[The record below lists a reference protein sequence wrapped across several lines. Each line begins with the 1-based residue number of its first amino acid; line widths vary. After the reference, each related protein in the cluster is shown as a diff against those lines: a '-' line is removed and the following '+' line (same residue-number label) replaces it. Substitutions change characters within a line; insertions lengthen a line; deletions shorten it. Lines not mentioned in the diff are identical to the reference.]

1 MRCDRVASGVFFSL
15 VVFAGASSAEA
26 ITRVSNFGSNPGQL
40 VMFEYVPA
48 NLSPNAPLVVAMHG
62 CTQSAASYDRETGWV
77 ALADALGFALVFP
90 EQSPGN
96 NFAGCFNWFEP
107 GDAQRGQ
114 GEPASIRQMITSMFA
129 RYDLDSDRVYVTGFS
144 AGGAMTSVMLATY
157 PEVFAGGGV
166 VAGVPYECGQG
177 LAGSIGCLQNPG
189 NLSDAQWAARVFGA
203 TNFAGPWPRVVVWQG
218 DADFTVAPANAD
230 AVAAQWRG
238 VFGVS
243 TPAQSDLVDGALR
256 DRWRDSNGNTV
267 VELNIVPGMGHGV
280 PVDPAAGC
288 GSAGAFVLDVGI
300 CSSQRIYEFWTQDIT
315 PPGNTPPTV
324 VWEQPAS
331 GAVVQDEVTVS
342 VQVSD
347 DGVVDRVEFLVD
359 GEVRFVDTA
368 APYAWSWDTR
378 SEADGAATLDARAF
392 DDEGASAVAGARVV
406 TVANTGAPPP
416 PPAGVV
422 ETFSDADNNG
432 DVFDLAD
439 WAVAGFVADDRDVTG
454 GLSRSLLGEVES
466 GAGCAVGEV
475 TASVSRN
482 IDAAA
487 GDVLSYQRQLRLD
500 AQVNI
505 SSVAAFEIWLDGELI
520 DEETVSFGSL
530 NQTDWVQQAV
540 SIDRNVS
547 DAELEFRVRAN
558 STVCIPVQASALLDD
573 IQLISP

>member
-1 MRCDRVASGVFFSL
+1 MLRCGRTASGVLFLL
-15 VVFAGASSAEA
+15 VIFAGASSAEA
-26 ITRVSNFGSNPGQL
+26 ITRVNSFGSNPGQL

-48 NLSPNAPLVVAMHG
+48 NLSANAPLVVAMHG

-107 GDAQRGQ
+107 GDTERDQ

-129 RYDLDSDRVYVTGFS
+129 RYDLDSNRVYVTGFS

-189 NLSDAQWAARVFGA
+189 SLSDAQWAARVFGA

-243 TPAQSDLVDGALR
+243 TPAQSDVVDGALR
-256 DRWRDSNGNTV
+256 DRWLDSNGDIV

-300 CSSQRIYEFWTQDIT
+300 CSAQRIYEFWTQDVT

-331 GAVVQDEVTVS
+331 GALVQDEVTVA

-347 DGVVDRVEFLVD
+347 DGVVDRVEFSVD
-359 GEVRFVDTA
+359 GQVRFVDTV

-422 ETFSDADNNG
+422 ETFSDADNHG

-439 WAVAGFVADDRDVTG
+439 WAVSGFVADDRDVTG

-487 GDVLSYQRQLRLD
+487 GDVLSYQRQLRLN

-520 DEETVSFGSL
+520 DAETVSFSSL
-530 NQTDWVQQAV
+530 NETDWVEQAV
-540 SIDRNVS
+540 SIDRTVS
-547 DAELEFRVRAN
+547 GELEFRVRAN
-558 STVCIPVQASALLDD
+558 STVCIPVQASVLLDD
-573 IQLISP
+573 IRLVSP